1 MRIVFIYMLY
11 PHQML
16 LLRIRDEEN
25 KTLYIFHSLSLSLQ
39 CCCVIS
45 IEIFLLRNATAF
57 IVNTICTSKLSC
69 CFLIYALND
78 NWGFSQSC
86 RFLAKHLN
94 PAKNA
99 KKPFLNWPCL
109 SYTNQKTCTTTAK
122 GYTQQVI
129 GWAACNPSC
138 RAILLLL
145 LACELR
151 DTYYLYP
158 SSDNRFI
165 HTHTHTHNQNA
176 EKVAERAWFVN
187 CLDL

>member
-1 MRIVFIYMLY
+1 MRK
-11 PHQML
+11 
-16 LLRIRDEEN
+16 IRHY
-25 KTLYIFHSLSLSLQ
+25 TFSILSLP

-129 GWAACNPSC
+129 GMSNPSC

-151 DTYYLYP
+151 DTYYSYP